1 MTNSPNHVIT
11 VIVCAAALSGDVS
24 SVCAQPAVAADV
36 VIRLERTSCFGECPV
51 YTVTV
56 NGEGEVTYDGVRAVR
71 VRGIQTRRVPLAR
84 VSSLLDMAERIGFF
98 DLADK
103 YPVPDRDGTVPVIDD
118 LSTVFVS
125 ITRDGRSK
133 RIEDL
138 VGAPERLK
146 ELERQIDDVAGTRR
160 WIRVDTPTLQQLVRD
175 GAVTVNER
183 AALLRQALEHDE
195 LDVVKGL
202 IDIGTDPNGAY
213 FGTNTPALMLVQP
226 VSAAKLLLAAG
237 ANPNYK
243 NDNGGTPLSWSTNLT
258 ADIAEAPLNA
268 GARVDEPV
276 DASGG
281 TALGLRVACG
291 LGIGVGPTLETRETS
306 RRRAPVP
313 RIWIHA
319 QRVSEYGLHVLGRGP
334 VALGMRQQ
342 AAFGTRF
349 GKDEKGACLDW
360 IVLARRF

>member
-258 ADIAEAPLNA
+258 ADVAEALLNA

-281 TALGLRVACG
+281 TALWHAACRGNVGVVSLLLRHGANAVA
-291 LGIGVGPTLETRETS
+291 LGALGTSAIDCARQERDRRRFAGPTLFVSKPPFSEDFDGVISLLEQALAKRP
-306 RRRAPVP
+306 RA
-313 RIWIHA
+313 R
-319 QRVSEYGLHVLGRGP
+319 
-334 VALGMRQQ
+334 
-342 AAFGTRF
+342 
-349 GKDEKGACLDW
+349 
-360 IVLARRF
+360 